1 MNFIRCTPNENTKH
15 VVKKHWTE
23 EEDKKLIS
31 AVEKVGNKSWIDVAK
46 YVDGR
51 NPKQCRERWITNLS
65 PENNKEE
72 WKIEDD
78 VKLIKLYATY
88 GSMWKTFTE
97 YFKGRNDIAIKN
109 RYNWLK
115 RRSIPE
121 YLEYQ
126 EKNPAPMILAD
137 KIDNGSLINDQSI
150 ETQDLSFNAFMEI
163 F

>member
-1 MNFIRCTPNENTKH
+1 
-15 VVKKHWTE
+15 
-23 EEDKKLIS
+23 
-31 AVEKVGNKSWIDVAK
+31 
-46 YVDGR
+46 
-51 NPKQCRERWITNLS
+51 
-65 PENNKEE
+65 
-72 WKIEDD
+72 
-78 VKLIKLYATY
+78 
-88 GSMWKTFTE
+88 MWKTFTE

-126 EKNPAPMILAD
+126 AKNPAPMILAD